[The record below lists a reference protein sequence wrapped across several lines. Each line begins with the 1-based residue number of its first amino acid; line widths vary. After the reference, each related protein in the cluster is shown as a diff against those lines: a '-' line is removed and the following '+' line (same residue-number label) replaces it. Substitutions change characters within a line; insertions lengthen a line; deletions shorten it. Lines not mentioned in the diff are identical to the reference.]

1 MGSLSGDRDRKKREK
16 EDGILCLKEN
26 HNLSHNFFATILVLY
41 CRMWVIEKNNMP
53 MCK

>member
-26 HNLSHNFFATILVLY
+26 LESQLILHFFCHNISVMLQNVSGG
-41 CRMWVIEKNNMP
+41 K
-53 MCK
+53 K